1 MDYPDIIT
9 QLDTEIRDK
18 EAWPDDTSKLA
29 EQLRLIYAAAIA
41 IMSVD
46 DLAHFQ
52 TVDSPALIKVPDF
65 ENPAEYELPDNVFKY
80 REDLGINRAIFETT
94 YGVWIQ
100 KNITQQQPF
109 ETIYDMADNTFH
121 KRNILFNIKYPERR
135 MIAIHTNNAKI
146 RYVPLPERPD
156 TTTYETLEYP
166 IDDND
171 AKRAKHMV
179 AAEVS
184 GKTIRDPA
192 LSQFQ
197 SILSK
202 TY

>member
-1 MDYPDIIT
+1 MKYSDIIT

-18 EAWPDDTSKLA
+18 EAWPDDNSKLS

-46 DLAHFQ
+46 DLAHFK
-52 TVDSPALIKVPDF
+52 TVDSPALTKVPDF
-65 ENPAEYELPDNVFKY
+65 DNPKEYKLPGDVFKY
-80 REDLGINRAIFETT
+80 REDLGINRAVFENT

-109 ETIYDMADNTFH
+109 ESIYDLADNTFH
-121 KRNILFNIKYPERR
+121 KKNVLFNIKFPERR
-135 MIAIHTNNAKI
+135 MIATNTNNAKI
-146 RYVPLPERPD
+146 RYVALPERPD
-156 TTTYETLEYP
+156 SNNYETLEYP